1 LSINDQYIIQQDFQ
15 LIPIKELSED
25 AKKRFSCNADDFVIS
40 SKLSRS
46 NSQVIDCDGA
56 LLLKEFQ
63 EPKSMIDAIIS
74 FSSKKSLDA
83 QDVLDKS
90 YSFLNQLRRSG
101 TLVLS
106 DGKMPK
112 QISPQLPINSDFLSY
127 SISRLIN
134 IIEDTEV
141 YEISDKNNHPFVL
154 KIGRANGKQSLEK
167 NFSNETNILSHIHS
181 KYCPKL
187 IEAGHFKN
195 NPFLIMELVEGEHAS
210 KAANR
215 IRRALFNNY
224 HQDLLKLCISILE
237 VYVDIHKQNLIH
249 SDVHPD
255 NILVNQMNEVK
266 LIDFGL
272 ARFEN
277 WSDETNPRRGGI
289 GFFFEPEYAKAVLKG
304 LPTPPA
310 TFKGEQYAVAALLFF
325 LFTGKHY
332 INFSYEKSES
342 LEQIKNQDP
351 LSFKELDIVECEA
364 IEKILHK
371 ALSKNPEDRYPD
383 IKSFLLEL
391 SNAHLPSA
399 NGCNILKVPLPAAG
413 KSINRLSPGSA
424 IIKTGLS
431 TAPTSSVT
439 YGAAGIAYYFYRL
452 SCLFDNPQLLS
463 SSEVWIHKALANTDV
478 ETAFYN
484 PQLEITKK
492 TVGNISL
499 YHSITGVLCVNALIC
514 SSMGRI
520 NLFTELIN
528 KFINAASST
537 SDKLDLTT
545 GRSGLLIG
553 CALTI
558 ESIRSNGHFNKE
570 LLIQFGN
577 ETLNSIWDEI
587 DELKPIREDKRI
599 EYLGIA
605 HGWAGILYA
614 SLLWCHLSRQP
625 VPRNLL
631 ERINQL
637 IECRESHD
645 TTVSWRK
652 KLNHPAVWT
661 GWCHGTAGYIH
672 LWTLANRFF
681 KEEAFNE
688 LALQSANH
696 MNQSTNAITSN
707 VCCGLSG
714 QAYACLNL
722 YKHFDDE
729 KFLKKAIE
737 LKTDAMARVQDSNLI
752 LNSLYKGDIGLA
764 LLEADLYTPMFSAMP
779 LFEPHGFI

>member
-1 LSINDQYIIQQDFQ
+1 MSINDLYIIQQDFQ
-15 LIPIKELSED
+15 VIPIKELSED
-25 AKKRFSCNADDFVIS
+25 AKKGFSCDADDFVIS

-74 FSSKKSLDA
+74 FSSKRSLDA

-106 DGKMPK
+106 DGKIAK
-112 QISPQLPINSDFLSY
+112 QITPQLPINTDFLSY
-127 SISRLIN
+127 KISHLIK

-141 YEISDKNNHPFVL
+141 YEISDKNNNPFVL
-154 KIGRANGKQSLEK
+154 KIGRDTGKQSLEK
-167 NFSNETNILSHIHS
+167 NFSNEINILSNIQS

-195 NPFLIMELVEGEHAS
+195 NPFIIMELAEGEHAS
-210 KAANR
+210 KTANL
-215 IRRALFNNY
+215 IRKALFNNY

-237 VYVDIHKQNLIH
+237 AYVDIHEQHLIH

-272 ARFEN
+272 ARFGN
-277 WSDETNPRRGGI
+277 LRDEKNPRRGGI
-289 GFFFEPEYAKAVLKG
+289 GFFYEPEYAKAALKG
-304 LPTPPA
+304 FPTPPA

-342 LEQIKNQDP
+342 LEQIINQAP
-351 LSFKELDIVECEA
+351 LSFKELDIVGCDA

-383 IKSFLLEL
+383 IKSFWLEL
-391 SNAHLPSA
+391 SNTHLPSA
-399 NGCNILKVPLPAAG
+399 NGCNILKVPLPAAS
-413 KSINRLSPGSA
+413 KSINRLSLASA
-424 IIKTGLS
+424 IVKTGLS

-463 SSEVWIHKALANTDV
+463 SSEVWIHKALANTNV

-484 PQLEITKK
+484 PQLEITNE
-492 TVGNISL
+492 TVGNVSL
-499 YHSITGVLCVNALIC
+499 YHSITGALCVNALIC
-514 SSMGRI
+514 SAMGPI
-520 NLFTELIN
+520 NLFKELIN
-528 KFINAASST
+528 KFINAASPT
-537 SDKLDLTT
+537 SNKLDLTT

-553 CALTI
+553 CALII
-558 ESIRSNGHFNKE
+558 ESISSNDHFNKE
-570 LLIQFGN
+570 LSLKFGN
-577 ETLNSIWDEI
+577 ETLKSIWDEI

-599 EYLGIA
+599 KYLGIA

-637 IECRESHD
+637 IECREYHNTS
-645 TTVSWRK
+645 VSWRK
-652 KLNHPAVWT
+652 KLNDPAVWT

-681 KEEAFNE
+681 KEEAFND

-696 MNQSTNAITSN
+696 MNHSTNVITSN
-707 VCCGLSG
+707 LCCGLTG

-729 KFLKKAIE
+729 RFLKKAIE
-737 LKTDAMARVQDSNLI
+737 LKAIAISRVQDSNLI

-764 LLEADLYTPMFSAMP
+764 LLEADLYTPLFSAMP